1 MVLNKEQATE
11 QLRNLVETNMM
22 LPIIWEPFHNVSDDI
37 DIITWLHLDE
47 NELCQGKKEDFDMLG
62 GKASEY
68 YPGRWAET
76 ILLVL
81 GIRVK

>member
-11 QLRNLVETNMM
+11 QLRRLIEPIMP
-22 LPIIWEPFHNVSDDI
+22 LPIIWEPFVNVGDDQ
-37 DIITWLHLDE
+37 DVLTWLHMDG
-47 NELCQGKKEDFDMLG
+47 NELCQGKKEDFDTLG

-68 YPGRWAET
+68 YTGRWAET

-81 GIRVK
+81 GVRVK

>member
-11 QLRNLVETNMM
+11 QLRVLVEANMT
-22 LPIIWEPFHNVSDDI
+22 LPIIWEPFSNVGDDL

-68 YPGRWAET
+68 YTGRWAET

-81 GIRVK
+81 GVRVK